1 MGEPACFG
9 KHSIVQKVNYC
20 SRIHVC
26 LSERIV
32 LFMGGDPSL
41 KVGRGGYSQCVALS
55 KWSATIPPKSPEI
68 PFQALQGDTMTTVR
82 SFNCFRFILS

>member
-41 KVGRGGYSQCVALS
+41 KVGRGGGDKVSAWLYLS
-55 KWSATIPPKSPEI
+55 GVPPYPRNRRKFLSR
-68 PFQALQGDTMTTVR
+68 LCKV
-82 SFNCFRFILS
+82 IL